1 MENLYNKLMKLFIIM
16 YFSNDSFI
24 LLIWVDNVKLMN
36 VFPALQS
43 SLYLFIYFYYS
54 GEKT

>member
-1 MENLYNKLMKLFIIM
+1 M

-24 LLIWVDNVKLMN
+24 LLIWVDTVKLMN

-43 SLYLFIYFYYS
+43 SLYSYLFIFIIQ
-54 GEKT
+54 GKKPR